1 MKYFNEILGK
11 IDYNGTEIINI
22 FRKYDIPVEENEKY
36 LDDYVIED
44 GATPEIISY
53 KLYGTTDLWWTI
65 MVLNQ
70 KYDRFFDFPLSTK
83 GLNQYIDYLDGIG
96 QINKLVDAEVEA
108 LQSANDEKRYIK
120 VIKPAHIRDFM
131 FKVQDLINERS

>member
-131 FKVQDLINERS
+131 FKVQDLINDRD